1 MYLFGPDQK
10 LHLVV
15 RISLLIYNFVLLHG
29 TRRFTGTD
37 ERNSSE
43 VFCEKV
49 TIVPSSG
56 LHETGSS
63 KVKLKNVVDFSW
75 ELRFYTGQLLAV
87 HVGGKYVA
95 YGIKGKLHVLL

>member
-1 MYLFGPDQK
+1 MCI
-10 LHLVV
+10 VTW
-15 RISLLIYNFVLLHG
+15 N
-29 TRRFTGTD
+29 RRFTGTD

-43 VFCEKV
+43 VFCERV
-49 TIVPSSG
+49 TIIPSSG

-75 ELRFYTGQLLAV
+75 EWRFYTGQLLAV

-95 YGIKGKLHVLL
+95 YGIKGKLHMLL